1 MPLLLTMSFLGS
13 VGTLVY
19 IVLQPLTKKYL
30 SVRWR
35 RCYLVCNILE
45 YLIPFPC
52 FRVLYK
58 EALKIMCG
66 GDLGYSPDEST
77 LFTEYTKNVIQVAP
91 GKIYVPDVGFYCLV
105 IVIVMTGMVVFCVW
119 MQKYRRIKKFLWN
132 HMEPVTDEKYEE
144 IIRSYCF
151 VFKKN
156 MQIYQCDAIDTPFTI
171 GVFHPIIV
179 LLCRGWS
186 AAELKMVMEHETVHV
201 CQWDNL
207 IKIFVLVMVVL
218 NFYNPLAWYVLYQWN
233 AVAEL
238 SCDRKVIEGKT
249 REEMKQYG
257 LMVIGFAEG
266 GGNNSNMPITGF
278 SMQNKM
284 MKERIDQMK
293 NGFKGESVFRKLVGL
308 SVMGIAIFAS
318 SLSVLAYSPKSIEFS
333 NEICDEMYFS
343 EEDVMW
349 GDVYGDL
356 PVNESGGWV
365 FFSEET
371 KVEEISDEFN
381 KDIETHAICIHSYV
395 SGKSTKHTKYSDN
408 SCKVDYY
415 NSKKCS
421 KCGEVVLGEV
431 VNTSTFISCLH

>member
-1 MPLLLTMSFLGS
+1 
-13 VGTLVY
+13 
-19 IVLQPLTKKYL
+19 
-30 SVRWR
+30 
-35 RCYLVCNILE
+35 
-45 YLIPFPC
+45 
-52 FRVLYK
+52 
-58 EALKIMCG
+58 
-66 GDLGYSPDEST
+66 
-77 LFTEYTKNVIQVAP
+77 
-91 GKIYVPDVGFYCLV
+91 
-105 IVIVMTGMVVFCVW
+105 
-119 MQKYRRIKKFLWN
+119 
-132 HMEPVTDEKYEE
+132 MEPVTDEKYEE

-179 LLCRGWS
+179 LPCRGWS
-186 AAELKMVMEHETVHV
+186 AAELKMVMEHETVHI

>member
-151 VFKKN
+151 VFKKKTTKQTN
-156 MQIYQCDAIDTPFTI
+156 SI
-171 GVFHPIIV
+171 
-179 LLCRGWS
+179 LRL
-186 AAELKMVMEHETVHV
+186 
-201 CQWDNL
+201 
-207 IKIFVLVMVVL
+207 
-218 NFYNPLAWYVLYQWN
+218 
-233 AVAEL
+233 
-238 SCDRKVIEGKT
+238 DR
-249 REEMKQYG
+249 
-257 LMVIGFAEG
+257 
-266 GGNNSNMPITGF
+266 
-278 SMQNKM
+278 
-284 MKERIDQMK
+284 
-293 NGFKGESVFRKLVGL
+293 
-308 SVMGIAIFAS
+308 
-318 SLSVLAYSPKSIEFS
+318 
-333 NEICDEMYFS
+333 
-343 EEDVMW
+343 
-349 GDVYGDL
+349 
-356 PVNESGGWV
+356 
-365 FFSEET
+365 
-371 KVEEISDEFN
+371 
-381 KDIETHAICIHSYV
+381 
-395 SGKSTKHTKYSDN
+395 
-408 SCKVDYY
+408 
-415 NSKKCS
+415 
-421 KCGEVVLGEV
+421 
-431 VNTSTFISCLH
+431 

>member
-52 FRVLYK
+52 FYILYK

-105 IVIVMTGMVVFCVW
+105 IVIVMTGMVMLCKW
-119 MQKYRRIKKFLWN
+119 MQKYRRIKKFLRN

-179 LLCRGWS
+179 LPCRGWS
-186 AAELKMVMEHETVHV
+186 AAELKMVMEHETVHI

-207 IKIFVLVMVVL
+207 IKLFALVMVVL

>member
-1 MPLLLTMSFLGS
+1 MPLLLTMSFFGS
-13 VGTLVY
+13 VGTLAY

-52 FRVLYK
+52 FHVLYK
-58 EALKIMCG
+58 ETLKIMCK
-66 GDLGYSPDEST
+66 GDLGYSPDENA
-77 LFTEYTKNVIQVAP
+77 LFTEYTKNVIQVAS
-91 GKIYVPDVGFYCLV
+91 GKIYVPDVGFYGLV
-105 IVIVMTGMVVFCVW
+105 IIIVMIGMVVFCVW
-119 MQKYRRIKKFLWN
+119 MQKYRRIKRFLRN
-132 HMEPVTDEKYEE
+132 YMEPVTDEKYEE
-144 IIRSYCF
+144 IIRSHCLD
-151 VFKKN
+151 FKKS
-156 MQIYQCDAIDTPFTI
+156 MEIYQCDAIDTPFTI
-171 GVFHPIIV
+171 GVFHPMIV
-179 LLCRGWS
+179 LPCRGWS
-186 AAELKMVMEHETVHV
+186 AVELKMVMEHETIHI

-257 LMVIGFAEG
+257 MMVIGFAEG

-293 NGFKGESVFRKLVGL
+293 NGFKNESVFKKLAGL
-308 SVMGIAIFAS
+308 SVMGITVFAS
-318 SLSVLAYSPKSIEFS
+318 SLSVLAYSPKSIEYS
-333 NEICDEMYFS
+333 NGICDAMYFS

-349 GDVYGDL
+349 GDVYGEL
-356 PVNESGGWV
+356 PVNESGGWA

-371 KVEEISDEFN
+371 KVEEISDGLN
-381 KDIETHAICIHSYV
+381 MGMETHAICNHNYV

-421 KCGEVVLGEV
+421 KCGEVVLGEL
-431 VNTSTFISCLH
+431 VNTVSYGKCPH